1 MNKIE
6 EVATAI
12 YNRPTRFDGDEI
24 AVHLGNSMMIDGSAV
39 DAADLERIVM
49 QVCEDAAR
57 AAIEAMQTPTA
68 KMIEWGST
76 ERTKSGGDDDVPH
89 IFEAMIKAALE
100 E

>member
-1 MNKIE
+1 MDMIEKVARALYCAHPRNKPWE
-6 EVATAI
+6 LL
-12 YNRPTRFDGDEI
+12 RPEFQ
-24 AVHLGNSMMIDGSAV
+24 A
-39 DAADLERIVM
+39 
-49 QVCEDAAR
+49 QYKKQAR

>member
-1 MNKIE
+1 MDMIEKVARAILKARFYDIE
-6 EVATAI
+6 EES
-12 YNRPTRFDGDEI
+12 YNC
-24 AVHLGNSMMIDGSAV
+24 
-39 DAADLERIVM
+39 DLELFWESLDEEH
-49 QVCEDAAR
+49 CHDALYEAR